1 MSKKDLEIFLY
12 KNKLNTLTLIDILPN
27 LSSKTISNLVND
39 LNVLLPKSTEQ
50 SDKIHVFTDGNCKK
64 NGKTDSKGGYGI
76 FFTEDENS
84 ILYQFN
90 TVRKLV
96 ENPTNQKAE
105 LSAIL
110 KLFKIV
116 DNNHDIFKNK
126 EIVVCTDSMYSINCI
141 TKWSLNWELNN
152 WKTSKGEDVKNASII
167 KMIMELKKNI
177 ESINIKISFKHVFS
191 HVKKPENEN
200 SLEYF
205 YWYGNNKVDNM
216 INEILDH

>member
-96 ENPTNQKAE
+96 ENPTNQKAGTLKHLLQ
-105 LSAIL
+105 LSSRSH
-110 KLFKIV
+110 KI
-116 DNNHDIFKNK
+116 
-126 EIVVCTDSMYSINCI
+126 EQVVGSDCDSM
-141 TKWSLNWELNN
+141 
-152 WKTSKGEDVKNASII
+152 
-167 KMIMELKKNI
+167 
-177 ESINIKISFKHVFS
+177 
-191 HVKKPENEN
+191 
-200 SLEYF
+200 
-205 YWYGNNKVDNM
+205 
-216 INEILDH
+216 